1 MFKIIQNFLD
11 FCQED
16 NRRKFKLSVIYAI
29 IDAIFEALKIVAIYF
44 FVSTAFEGTLSM
56 KTAFTCLGIMLVS
69 IIGSGLTKNKS
80 TILQTDG
87 GYSTCALKR
96 MEIAEHLRYVPMGY
110 FNDNSLG
117 QVISVATNTME
128 TLENLAT
135 RVIMMVSGGI
145 LKTAMIT
152 IWICFFDIRIGLILI
167 VGLIIF
173 KIVNGE
179 LVKRSGEVAKMK
191 DLTDEALVEQIVE
204 YVEGISEVKSYKLT
218 GEKCAHL
225 NKTNRENAEASIKLE
240 YMLAPYMGL
249 QTFVIKVIGVV
260 MAFASIY
267 FYLTDSL
274 SIVNCIMMI
283 IASFIVYASLE
294 LASSYSAMLRNVDIC
309 IKKAQAIMKTEQM
322 ELDGVKED
330 PKNVDI
336 EVKNISF
343 SYEKKK
349 IIDNVSFSI
358 PEKTTTAIIGPSG
371 GGKTTLTSLISRF
384 WDVDEGEITLGG
396 RNIKDY
402 NYDTLMKNFSFVF
415 QRVYLFEDTIANNI
429 RFGTPEASMDQVIA
443 AAKKARCHEFISAL
457 PNGYDTIIGAEGVN
471 LSGGERQRISI
482 ARAIMKDAP
491 IIVLDEATA
500 NIDPENENDLMNA
513 IAELTKDKTIIMIA
527 HRLKTVEHAD
537 QILVVENGHIVQ
549 KGTHAELIQQEGL
562 YKRFIES
569 REKAVSWKIA

>member
-1 MFKIIQNFLD
+1 
-11 FCQED
+11 
-16 NRRKFKLSVIYAI
+16 
-29 IDAIFEALKIVAIYF
+29 
-44 FVSTAFEGTLSM
+44 
-56 KTAFTCLGIMLVS
+56 
-69 IIGSGLTKNKS
+69 
-80 TILQTDG
+80 
-87 GYSTCALKR
+87 
-96 MEIAEHLRYVPMGY
+96 
-110 FNDNSLG
+110 
-117 QVISVATNTME
+117 ME

-179 LVKRSGEVAKMK
+179 LVKRSSEVAKMK

-204 YVEGISEVKSYKLT
+204 YVKGISEVKSYKLT

-309 IKKAQAIMKTEQM
+309 VKKAQAIMKTEQM

-384 WDVDEGEITLGG
+384 WDVGEGEITLGG

-402 NYDTLMKNFSFVF
+402 NS
-415 QRVYLFEDTIANNI
+415 
-429 RFGTPEASMDQVIA
+429 
-443 AAKKARCHEFISAL
+443 
-457 PNGYDTIIGAEGVN
+457 
-471 LSGGERQRISI
+471 
-482 ARAIMKDAP
+482 
-491 IIVLDEATA
+491 
-500 NIDPENENDLMNA
+500 
-513 IAELTKDKTIIMIA
+513 
-527 HRLKTVEHAD
+527 LK
-537 QILVVENGHIVQ
+537 
-549 KGTHAELIQQEGL
+549 
-562 YKRFIES
+562 
-569 REKAVSWKIA
+569 